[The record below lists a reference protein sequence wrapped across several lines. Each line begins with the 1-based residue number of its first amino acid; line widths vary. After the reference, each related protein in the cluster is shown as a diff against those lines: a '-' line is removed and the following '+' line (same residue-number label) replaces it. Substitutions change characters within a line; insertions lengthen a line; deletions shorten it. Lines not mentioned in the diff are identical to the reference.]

1 MRVGGCVALRIGL
14 LLVLVLAGAF
24 RSGEAAAQ
32 LLPRTPPT
40 PWVKNSMVFYPM
52 RGAPDACG
60 PGCSEWIAAEG
71 DFDPFS
77 IGRLLALLGRLN
89 GRKPPIFFDSPG
101 GSMAHALALGRLIR
115 ERGLTTGVSR
125 TVAQECAT
133 ANRDTCK
140 VLKTSGLTLNGE
152 LHSLAPCVSACVFA
166 LISGKERLVP
176 PGAQVGVHSPT
187 IIRRRPDGSQVAAA
201 EVNAA
206 SVSKVFDDAMAK
218 GHKHIRDMGIG
229 EGLFEAI
236 ERTPY
241 EDVHILS
248 REEIAA
254 FGIDTRPTIETP
266 WTLIQTVTG
275 SIFVGKF
282 LTERRA
288 EPEPT
293 FRSRM
298 IRFACGRDRRVV
310 LGYGRESFEPK
321 GFLPTSPVFEIGGA
335 FFDLS
340 QTAAT
345 DFPNPFYS
353 DAKFFMSSEA
363 VPLAKLEDSAA
374 DETVRLFESSS
385 TTPMQAPL
393 LTKLSTEGLVDALN
407 KMKTRCYARN

>member
-14 LLVLVLAGAF
+14 LLALVLAGAF

-32 LLPRTPPT
+32 LLPRTPST

-77 IGRLLALLGRLN
+77 IGRLLALLSRLN

-101 GSMAHALALGRLIR
+101 GSMAHA
-115 ERGLTTGVSR
+115 
-125 TVAQECAT
+125 
-133 ANRDTCK
+133 
-140 VLKTSGLTLNGE
+140 
-152 LHSLAPCVSACVFA
+152 
-166 LISGKERLVP
+166 

>member
-1 MRVGGCVALRIGL
+1 MLFRIGL
-14 LLVLVLAGAF
+14 LLVLVLAGALP
-24 RSGEAAAQ
+24 SGELAAQ

-40 PWVKNSMVFYPM
+40 PWVKNPMVFYPV

-60 PGCSEWIAAEG
+60 PGCGEWIAAEG
-71 DFDPFS
+71 DFDPFT
-77 IGRLLALLGRLN
+77 IGRLIALLGRLN
-89 GRKPPIFFDSPG
+89 GRKLPIFFDSPG
-101 GSMAHALALGRLIR
+101 GSLSHALALGRLIR

-125 TVAQECAT
+125 TVVQECAT
-133 ANRDTCK
+133 VNRDTCK
-140 VLKTSGLTLNGE
+140 LLKSSGLTLNGD

-166 LISGKERLVP
+166 LISGRERLVP

-187 IIRRRPDGSQVAAA
+187 IVRRRPDGTEVAAA

-206 SVSKVFDDAMAK
+206 SANKVFDDAMVK

-248 REEIAA
+248 RDELAA
-254 FGIDTRPTIETP
+254 FGIDTRPTIETR

-275 SIFVGKF
+275 SVFVGKF

-288 EPEPT
+288 GSETT
-293 FRSRM
+293 FRSRL
-298 IRFACGRDRRVV
+298 IRFACGKDRRVI
-310 LGYGRESFEPK
+310 LGYGRESFGPK
-321 GFLPTSPVFEIGGA
+321 DAIPTSPVFEIGGA

-345 DFPNPFYS
+345 DFSNPFYS
-353 DAKFFMSSEA
+353 DTRFSMSSET
-363 VPLAKLEDSAA
+363 VPLEKLDASAA
-374 DETVRLFESSS
+374 DDAIRLFESSS
-385 TTPMQAPL
+385 SAPMQAPL
-393 LTKLSTEGLVDALN
+393 VTKLSTEGLADALG
-407 KMKTRCYARN
+407 KMKARCYAKN

>member
-1 MRVGGCVALRIGL
+1 LVLFRIGL
-14 LLVLVLAGAF
+14 LLVLVLAGALP
-24 RSGEAAAQ
+24 SVELAAQ

-40 PWVKNSMVFYPM
+40 PWVNNPMVFYPM
-52 RGAPDACG
+52 RGVPDSCG

-77 IGRLLALLGRLN
+77 IGRLIALLGRLN
-89 GRKPPIFFDSPG
+89 GRKLPIFFDSPG

-125 TVAQECAT
+125 TVVQECAT
-133 ANRDTCK
+133 VNRDTCK
-140 VLKTSGLTLNGE
+140 LLKSSGLTLNGD
-152 LHSLAPCVSACVFA
+152 LHNLAPCVSACVFA
-166 LISGKERLVP
+166 LISGQERLVP

-187 IIRRRPDGSQVAAA
+187 IVRRRPDGTEVASA

-206 SVSKVFDDAMAK
+206 SANKVFDDAMAK

-248 REEIAA
+248 RDELAA
-254 FGIDTRPTIETP
+254 FGIDTRPTIETR

-288 EPEPT
+288 GPEPT
-293 FRSRM
+293 FRSRL
-298 IRFACGRDRRVV
+298 IRFACGRDRRII
-310 LGYGRESFEPK
+310 LGYGRESFGPK
-321 GFLPTSPVFEIGGA
+321 DFIPTSPVFEIGGA

-340 QTAAT
+340 QTTAT

-353 DAKFFMSSEA
+353 DTKFSMSSETI
-363 VPLAKLEDSAA
+363 PLEKLDASAA
-374 DETVRLFESSS
+374 DDTIRLFESNSS
-385 TTPMQAPL
+385 APMQAPL
-393 LTKLSTEGLVDALN
+393 ITKLSTEGLADALR
-407 KMKTRCYARN
+407 KMKARCYAKN